1 MDVAQS
7 LLKQDVWTEDG
18 ADDPRGHLG
27 AVDEIVSAPAIVV
40 HCERLAGQRRIDH
53 LRGRRAGRE
62 ERSTCSASGSGRQI
76 LVTGGCA
83 DIGRLVIPDLIGTG
97 ADVVIFDV
105 SDHSPILSDLAA
117 RDINVSGDIEDGIP

>member
-1 MDVAQS
+1 
-7 LLKQDVWTEDG
+7 
-18 ADDPRGHLG
+18 
-27 AVDEIVSAPAIVV
+27 
-40 HCERLAGQRRIDH
+40 
-53 LRGRRAGRE
+53 
-62 ERSTCSASGSGRQI
+62 